1 MPVTDPIADMLTI
14 IRNAM
19 IAKHRRVDVPASRTK
34 AAIADALLRE
44 KYINNVRKIE
54 DTKQGVLRIYLKYV
68 DNATP
73 VLKGLKRISRPGR
86 RVYVKKD
93 EVPRVL
99 GGLGTTIISSSR
111 GIVTDKE
118 ARNLD
123 VGGEVLAQVW

>member
-1 MPVTDPIADMLTI
+1 MPVSDPIADMLTS
-14 IRNAM
+14 IRNAV

-34 AAIADALLRE
+34 AAIADALIRE

-68 DNATP
+68 DGATP
-73 VLKGLKRISRPGR
+73 VLKGLKRVSTPGR

-93 EVPRVL
+93 EIPRVL
-99 GGLGTTIISSSR
+99 GGLGTTIISSSK
-111 GIVTDKE
+111 GILTDKE
-118 ARNLD
+118 ARDLD